1 MYAYPFLSPVQTFG
15 LLNAHFLVRLYF
27 TINTNEKTTEK
38 CLTGFF
44 CCAIVKNAIL
54 WQDMPTMLSKQG
66 WLML

>member
-1 MYAYPFLSPVQTFG
+1 MCI
-15 LLNAHFLVRLYF
+15 LLNVKKHEKTFALNVDIF
-27 TINTNEKTTEK
+27 TNEKTTEK